1 VVRRWKRSL
10 CASAG
15 ETHDSGQSLFQST
28 PGINTGRIS
37 ADAQGQRHEICG
49 FFDWTY
55 PQAVYYLDDRPQPP
69 RVDRHQDPLRLR

>member
-1 VVRRWKRSL
+1 MLDAVGVSSRESDVKGSDL
-10 CASAG
+10 
-15 ETHDSGQSLFQST
+15 DY
-28 PGINTGRIS
+28 